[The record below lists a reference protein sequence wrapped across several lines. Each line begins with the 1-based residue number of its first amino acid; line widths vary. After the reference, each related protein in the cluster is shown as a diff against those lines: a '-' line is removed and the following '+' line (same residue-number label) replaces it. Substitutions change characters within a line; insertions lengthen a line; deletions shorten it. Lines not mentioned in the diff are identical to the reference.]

1 MFKALA
7 LEIFSYYVNSRR
19 ERNICIYLSYFFASL
34 GIILLG
40 ITNFAY
46 SAVTKDTAFLLI
58 MIISGCFGIAIIVY
72 AIGYY
77 IKRRSKYKILQP
89 LLESYS
95 LLEKIF
101 SKIPT
106 GTKGKDLNTYRSLI
120 ISGLVLCLATMVI
133 YKYSKKITKTIPKV

>member
-46 SAVTKDTAFLLI
+46 SA
-58 MIISGCFGIAIIVY
+58 GCFGIAIIVY

-77 IKRRSKYKILQP
+77 IKQRSKYKILQP

-106 GTKGKDLNTYRSLI
+106 GTKGKRLNPYRSLI
-120 ISGLVLCLATMVI
+120 IRGLVLCLATMVI
-133 YKYSKKITKTIPKV
+133 YKYSKKNY